1 MASYIFRHE
10 AMATFFEI
18 VIADQPERYAAQAAA
33 AAFRELDRLETE
45 LSRFIESSDIARAN
59 RLLRGAT
66 MMLGEATL
74 DCLVVAADVAL
85 ATQRAFDPSYGS
97 DRGDLGADALPFTL
111 DPAAH
116 TLTSL
121 VPRLRLDLGAVGK
134 GFALDRMS
142 DVLREWHIAA
152 ACLNS
157 GGSTA
162 LALAPA
168 EDSTGWPVSFG
179 NGAKSGVQTIALHDA
194 ALSGSG
200 IAVQGSHLID
210 PRAGTAAVRLTRT
223 WALAATAA
231 ESDALSTAFFVMGD
245 SEIAAFCVAHP
256 RIGAAL
262 VSAEGQTRTYGA
274 LA

>member
-1 MASYIFRHE
+1 MAPSIFRHE

-18 VIADQPERYAAQAAA
+18 VIADQPERYAGQAAA

-59 RLLRGAT
+59 RLPPGAT
-66 MMLGEATL
+66 MLLGEATL

-97 DRGDLGADALPFTL
+97 DRGELDADALPFTL

-134 GFALDRMS
+134 GFALDRMA
-142 DVLREWHIAA
+142 DVLREWQITAG
-152 ACLNS
+152 CLNS

-162 LALAPA
+162 LTLAPA
-168 EDSTGWPVSFG
+168 AGSTGWPVSYG
-179 NGAKSGVQTIALHDA
+179 DGAKTGAQTIALHDA

-210 PRAGTAAVRLTRT
+210 PRTGAPAIRLTRT

-231 ESDALSTAFFVMGD
+231 ESDALSTAFFVMD
-245 SEIAAFCVAHP
+245 DAEIAAFCVAHP

-262 VSAEGQTRTYGA
+262 VSAEGQARTYGA